1 VAFKRAYFSFR
12 AVVLGLLEA
21 CARGLQEL
29 HKDPKISALHPPSD
43 W

>member
-1 VAFKRAYFSFR
+1 MFKRAYFSFR
-12 AVVLGLLEA
+12 AGVLGLLEA

-29 HKDPKISALHPPSD
+29 QKDAKISALHPPGE